1 MALVPRRQQFL
12 PRDLSG
18 TLAQR
23 LDAFD
28 RLVNFLL
35 PKVRLGHDPGDGP
48 PMTRDNDG
56 LPALDIIEQLGEMR
70 FGVRSLNFAHAVSLF
85 LVGQS
90 DWSENDA

>member
-1 MALVPRRQQFL
+1 MRSSAR
-12 PRDLSG
+12 G
-18 TLAQR
+18 

-56 LPALDIIEQLGEMR
+56 LPALDVIEQLGEMR
-70 FGVRSLNFAHAVSLF
+70 FGCDFRFNPATVPI
-85 LVGQS
+85 
-90 DWSENDA
+90 